1 MAVDARQ
8 LSKGRPAV
16 AAVKSSA
23 PAPEGLSAPLFHSL
37 IQRLQS
43 GGRWVVLDLGAVHS
57 ATIRSLGQ
65 FRCRLEI
72 VDLAEGLDSL
82 NGEIDARR
90 IRQRAEALLP
100 ARHTELTDV
109 VLCWDLINYLNQP
122 ALNAVMECIALR
134 CKRGALAHGL
144 VYYSAKAMP
153 DRPTTF
159 VPVDDQ
165 HIVQLLKPGR
175 ERPAPRYTPED
186 LSRCMPRYSV
196 ERGRLLRNGMQE
208 FSVQALKR

>member
-1 MAVDARQ
+1 VAVDARQ
-8 LSKGRPAV
+8 LNKGPPKGPPA
-16 AAVKSSA
+16 AAQASS
-23 PAPEGLSAPLFHSL
+23 APEGLSAPLFHSL

-43 GGRWVVLDLGAVHS
+43 GGRWVVLDLGAAHS
-57 ATIRSLGQ
+57 ATIRALGKY
-65 FRCRLEI
+65 RCRLEI
-72 VDLAEGLDSL
+72 VDLADGLDSL
-82 NGEIDARR
+82 NGEVDPRR

-100 ARHTELTDV
+100 QRHGEPTDV

-153 DRPTTF
+153 ERPSTF
-159 VPVDDQ
+159 LPVDDQ
-165 HIVQLLKPGR
+165 RIVQHIHPGR

-186 LSRCMPRYSV
+186 LARCMPRYNV
-196 ERGRLLRNGMQE
+196 ERGRLLRNDMQE
-208 FSVQALKR
+208 FLFRL

>member
-1 MAVDARQ
+1 MA
-8 LSKGRPAV
+8 AV
-16 AAVKSSA
+16 ASNT
-23 PAPEGLSAPLFHSL
+23 PEGLSAPLFSSL
-37 IQRLQS
+37 IQRLRS

-100 ARHTELTDV
+100 ARHGEPTDV

-165 HIVQLLKPGR
+165 RIVQHVKPGR

-186 LSRCMPRYSV
+186 LARCMPRYSV

-208 FSVQALKR
+208 FLFRL

>member
-8 LSKGRPAV
+8 ASGRPA
-16 AAVKSSA
+16 AATPGA
-23 PAPEGLSAPLFHSL
+23 PPDALSAPLFHSL
-37 IQRLQS
+37 MQRLAS
-43 GGRWVVLDLGAVHS
+43 GGRWVVFDLGAAHS
-57 ATIRSLGQ
+57 ATIHAFGR

-82 NGEIDARR
+82 NGEIDPRR
-90 IRQRAEALLP
+90 MRQRAEQLLP
-100 ARHTELTDV
+100 ERREELTDI

-122 ALNAVMECIALR
+122 ALNALMECIALR

-144 VYYSAKAMP
+144 VYYSTKAMP
-153 DRPTTF
+153 DRPSTF
-159 VPVDDQ
+159 VPIDEQRIAQSAIPV
-165 HIVQLLKPGR
+165 R

-186 LSRCMPRYSV
+186 LARCMPRYSV

-208 FSVQALKR
+208 FLFKL

>member
-1 MAVDARQ
+1 MAVDARV
-8 LSKGRPAV
+8 LKGPPA
-16 AAVKSSA
+16 AAKGSST
-23 PAPEGLSAPLFHSL
+23 PEGLSAPLFHSL

-43 GGRWVVLDLGAVHS
+43 GGRWVVLDLGAAHS
-57 ATIRSLGQ
+57 ATIRALGKY
-65 FRCRLEI
+65 RCRLEI
-72 VDLAEGLDSL
+72 VDLADGLDSL

-100 ARHTELTDV
+100 PRRGELTDV

-153 DRPTTF
+153 ERPSTF
-159 VPVDDQ
+159 LPVDEQ
-165 HIVQLLKPGR
+165 RIVQHLQPGR
-175 ERPAPRYTPED
+175 ERPAPRYSPED
-186 LSRCMPRYSV
+186 LARCMPRYAV

-208 FSVQALKR
+208 FLFRL

>member
-16 AAVKSSA
+16 AAVASS
-23 PAPEGLSAPLFHSL
+23 APEGLSAPLFHSL
-37 IQRLQS
+37 IQRLQT
-43 GGRWVVLDLGAVHS
+43 GGRWVVLDLGAAHS
-57 ATIRSLGQ
+57 ATIRALGK

-100 ARHTELTDV
+100 ARRSEPTDV

-153 DRPTTF
+153 ERPSTF
-159 VPVDDQ
+159 IPIDDQ
-165 HIVQLLKPGR
+165 HLLQQIQPGR

-186 LSRCMPRYSV
+186 LARCMPRYNV

-208 FSVQALKR
+208 FLFRL